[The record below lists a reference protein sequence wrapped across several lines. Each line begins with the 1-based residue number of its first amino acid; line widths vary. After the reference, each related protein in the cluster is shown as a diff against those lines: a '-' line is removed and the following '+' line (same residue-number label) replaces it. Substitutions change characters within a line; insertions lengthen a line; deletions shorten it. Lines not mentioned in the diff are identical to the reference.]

1 MGKIIQLDQ
10 LTTNRI
16 AAGEVIERVASVVK
30 ELVENSIDA
39 EATMIKVHLLEG
51 GLQEIMV
58 VDDGTGMDYNDAK
71 MAIMP
76 HATSKIKDSDDL
88 FRIHT
93 LGFRGEALPSIV
105 SVSTFKLKTSIDG
118 VRGMMYTVK
127 GGALVSE
134 AMVAS
139 PKGTEITV
147 RNLFYNTP
155 ARLQTLQSANVEL
168 SYITDYLTKTAMAR
182 SNIAFTLTNNDKVIF
197 QTYGNGEVLEVVLAS
212 YGTEVAKSMLDVF
225 NDNGYFKIK
234 GYISSNQA
242 TRSSKSHIAICVNGR
257 IVKNA
262 AIVNAVMNAYEGFLV
277 GGRYPI
283 VLLDIA
289 VDVALVDVNV
299 HPGKL
304 EVRFSNESELLVLIT
319 STLRDRLK
327 NAVLIPTVNLPQH
340 EEAPFVLKEEVLIDS
355 FEEQNDGASPEQAI
369 APEEA
374 IALEQ
379 ESMEEDQEFEEFL
392 EDHELDADEESF
404 NDAFQEDTPH
414 EVKEER
420 VVSET
425 PQEKPIY
432 TQQEYQLTDGAS
444 QFRNANHLPKMHY
457 IGQLFGT
464 YIIAQ
469 AEDEFY
475 LIDQHAAAE
484 RINYE
489 KIVKELQKED
499 ILTYELLVPLKIDF
513 SQSEAML
520 IQEHKDLFVNLSI
533 PLEDFGSGSF
543 TIRSLPTWIPQGR
556 EKEFVE
562 GIAMEVLQHHKK
574 EKWQFIDD
582 LAKELA
588 CKKSIKAN
596 EYHNIMEM
604 EYLLDDLAK
613 AQQPY
618 TCPHGRPV
626 IIKFSKSEMERWFK
640 RVV

>member
-1 MGKIIQLDQ
+1 MGNIIQLDQ
-10 LTTNRI
+10 ITANRI

-39 EATMIKVHLLEG
+39 QATSIKIQLKES
-51 GLQEIMV
+51 GLQEIIV
-58 VDDGTGMDYNDAK
+58 IDDGTGMDYTDAK
-71 MAIMP
+71 MAIEP

-105 SVSTFKLKTSIDG
+105 SVSVFKLKTSTDG

-182 SNIAFTLTNNDKVIF
+182 SDVAFTLTNNDKVIF
-197 QTYGNGEVLEVVLAS
+197 QSYGNNEVLEVLLAA
-212 YGTEVAKSMLDVF
+212 YGSDVAKSMLDVF

-234 GYISSNQA
+234 GYVSSNQSS
-242 TRSSKSHIAICVNGR
+242 RSSKSHIAISVNKR
-257 IVKNA
+257 IVRNSS
-262 AIVNAVMNAYEGFLV
+262 IINAVMNAYDGFLV
-277 GGRYPI
+277 SGRYPI
-283 VLLDIA
+283 ALLDIS
-289 VDVALVDVNV
+289 VDEGLVDVNV

-319 STLRDRLK
+319 STIQNRLK
-327 NAVLIPTVNLPQH
+327 HAVLIPEVSRSENQQDTSTPGLLV
-340 EEAPFVLKEEVLIDS
+340 EEGPKVI
-355 FEEQNDGASPEQAI
+355 
-369 APEEA
+369 
-374 IALEQ
+374 
-379 ESMEEDQEFEEFL
+379 QEFEEFL
-392 EDHELDADEESF
+392 EDHELYGVNNDDKDEEDEDNLEESIF
-404 NDAFQEDTPH
+404 KMGFQEAVADDAPLQDAPMNIDPQM
-414 EVKEER
+414 EVNP
-420 VVSET
+420 S
-425 PQEKPIY
+425 Y
-432 TQQEYQLTDGAS
+432 TQQEYQLTGEDS
-444 QFRNANHLPKMHY
+444 PLRSDVRLPKMHY

-469 AEDEFY
+469 AEEEFY

-489 KIVKELQKED
+489 KIGRELQKQD
-499 ILTYELLVPLKIDF
+499 VLTYELLLPLKIDF
-513 SQSEAML
+513 STAEAL
-520 IQEHKDLFVNLSI
+520 LLQEHRHIFEELSI

-543 TIRSLPTWIPQGR
+543 TIRSLPTWIPQGK

-562 GIAMEVLQHHKK
+562 QIAMEVIHHHKK
-574 EKWQFIDD
+574 EKWQFVDD

-613 AQQPY
+613 AVNPY

-626 IIKFSKSEMERWFK
+626 IIKFSKNEIERWFK